1 MSTDFS
7 IVTIVKRRTQQLSN
21 LISSIERST
30 LLPKEMVIVW
40 MAPPSDESLLS
51 SENFPI
57 VHRFAASDEL
67 PIPKARNRGFDT
79 CKTDKFI
86 YLDVDCIC
94 PESLLE
100 DLVRSL
106 AIGKVVTAN
115 VCQLDKKAEDIS
127 ESYVQQLA
135 LPQATAAEKVPFV
148 QFDTNIFGI
157 TRKDYERVGGFD
169 LDYHGF
175 GIGDLDF
182 AARCSQAGLYLV
194 NTGRHVF
201 KQFHAHYNPP
211 VNHLCDIVS
220 NAEVFKQKW
229 GAYPSC
235 DLFARFAE
243 LGLINADYEESG
255 MRVVR
260 LVTDEELATYLVKE
274 PDSVASEGTSAPA
287 GTLTRTGSLKQTA

>member
-1 MSTDFS
+1 MN
-7 IVTIVKRRTQQLSN
+7 IQ
-21 LISSIERST
+21 
-30 LLPKEMVIVW
+30 
-40 MAPPSDESLLS
+40 
-51 SENFPI
+51 
-57 VHRFAASDEL
+57 AA
-67 PIPKARNRGFDT
+67 I
-79 CKTDKFI
+79 
-86 YLDVDCIC
+86 
-94 PESLLE
+94 
-100 DLVRSL
+100 
-106 AIGKVVTAN
+106 
-115 VCQLDKKAEDIS
+115 
-127 ESYVQQLA
+127 
-135 LPQATAAEKVPFV
+135 
-148 QFDTNIFGI
+148 
-157 TRKDYERVGGFD
+157 D

-220 NAEVFKQKW
+220 NAEVFRQKW

-287 GTLTRTGSLKQTA
+287 GTLTRTGTLKQTA